1 MKKIMNAS
9 FLMLAFAA
17 ANAQLPQ
24 LGKTPNSKIINA
36 MTVEEKARLIMG
48 LGMNVPGFSDNML
61 PPDTAKA
68 YNPVDGSAGV
78 TYAIPRLGIPAIVLA
93 DGPAGLRI
101 SPTRANDEA
110 TFYCTAFPIGTLL
123 ASTWDEAIIK
133 KVGSGIGNEV
143 KEYGAD
149 VLLAPALNIHRNP
162 LGGRNF
168 EYYSED
174 PLVSGK
180 SAAAY
185 INGVQENGVGTSIK
199 HFAANNHESNRMKI
213 NVEVDQRA
221 LREIYLRGFEI
232 ATAASKPWTLMS
244 SYNKINGTY
253 TSQNYDLITT
263 ILQKEWNYKGLVMT
277 DWFSGDDGSA
287 QMNAGNHMIM
297 PGTKMQYN
305 QILDAI
311 KNGSLK
317 MSILNA
323 NVNKVLDLILRSQT
337 FKHYKY
343 SNKPNLVGNAVVAK
357 NAAAAG
363 FVLLKNN
370 NNTLPV
376 KAGSAKIA
384 LFGNSAYHTI
394 TGGTGSGDVHK
405 AYGISIADGLNKYYA
420 VNKNLQQQYNDYLD
434 DADKKMKKPVMMFM
448 PVELPAEKIITAT
461 EAVELANDNDEAILS
476 IGRTSGEFLDRKLAD
491 DFYLTQTEKDNLKTI
506 SEAFHAKNKKMIVL
520 LNIGGVIETKSWQ
533 DMADAILLIWQPG
546 QEAGNAVKD
555 VLSGAVNPSGK
566 LATTFP
572 VDYTDVA
579 SSKGFPGTP
588 AEMPTKVKYTEGI
601 YVGYRFFEKNKVPVV
616 YPFGYGLSY
625 TDFSYSNIKI
635 SSDVFTNNLTVT
647 ADITNTGK
655 TAGKEVVEMYLS
667 APAAKMDKPVKELKG
682 FTKTGLLLPG
692 KKQTVTFTINK
703 IDLASFSEEQSSWIA
718 DKGEYSIFINASSQQ
733 NKLKTTFTL
742 QNDLIV
748 KKVNDVLAPAQ
759 KITQLN

>member
-1 MKKIMNAS
+1 MKNVKISLVLIFSCTM
-9 FLMLAFAA
+9 

-24 LGKTPNSKIINA
+24 LGKDANSKIINA
-36 MTVEEKARLIMG
+36 MTVQEKARLIMG

-61 PPDTAKA
+61 PPDTTKA

-101 SPTRANDEA
+101 NPKRENDKA
-110 TFYCTAFPIGTLL
+110 SYYCTAFPIGTLL
-123 ASTWDEAIIK
+123 ASTWDEATIK
-133 KVGSGIGNEV
+133 KVGAAIGNEV

-221 LREIYLRGFEI
+221 MREIYLRGFEI
-232 ATAASKPWTLMS
+232 ATVASKPWTLMS

-253 TSQNYDLITT
+253 TSQSYDLITT

-277 DWFSGDDGSA
+277 DWFAGDDGAA

-305 QILDAI
+305 QILDGI
-311 KNGSLK
+311 KAGSLK
-317 MSILNA
+317 MSMLDA
-323 NVNKVLDLILRSQT
+323 NVNKVLDLILRSPT

-343 SNKPNLVGNAVVAK
+343 SNKPSLAANAVVAK
-357 NAAAAG
+357 NAAANG
-363 FVLLKNN
+363 FVLLKNEK
-370 NNTLPV
+370 NTLPV
-376 KAGSAKIA
+376 ASANSKIA

-405 AYGISIADGLNKYYA
+405 AYSISIADGLNKYYA
-420 VNKNLQQQYNDYLD
+420 VNKNLQQQYNLYLD
-434 DADKKMKKPVMMFM
+434 DADKNAKKPVMMFM

-461 EAVELANDNDEAILS
+461 EAMEFANGNDVAVLT
-476 IGRTSGEFLDRKLAD
+476 IGRTSGEFVDRKLEN
-491 DFYLTQTEKDNLKTI
+491 DFYLTQTEKDNLKTV

-520 LNIGGVIETKSWQ
+520 LNIGGVIETESWQ
-533 DMADAILLIWQPG
+533 DMADAILLVWQPG
-546 QEAGNAVKD
+546 QEGGNAIKD
-555 VLSGAVNPSGK
+555 VVSGVVNPSGK

-572 VDYTDVA
+572 VDYADAA

-588 AEMPTKVKYTEGI
+588 AEMPTNVKYTEGI

-625 TDFSYSNIKI
+625 TDFAYSNIKL
-635 SSDVFTNNLTVT
+635 SSNVFTNTLTVT

-655 TAGKEVVEMYLS
+655 SAGKEVVEMYVT
-667 APAAKMDKPVKELKG
+667 APAEKLDKPLKELKG
-682 FTKTGLLLPG
+682 FVKTDILQPG
-692 KKQTVTFTINK
+692 KKQTVTFTISK
-703 IDLASFSEEQSSWIA
+703 RDLASFDETQSAWVA
-718 DKGEYSIFINASSQQ
+718 EKGEYKIQIGSSSADIKLNASFNLS
-733 NKLKTTFTL
+733 NEI
-742 QNDLIV
+742 IV
-748 KKVNDVLAPAQ
+748 QKVNNVLASKQ
-759 KITQLN
+759 KITTVH